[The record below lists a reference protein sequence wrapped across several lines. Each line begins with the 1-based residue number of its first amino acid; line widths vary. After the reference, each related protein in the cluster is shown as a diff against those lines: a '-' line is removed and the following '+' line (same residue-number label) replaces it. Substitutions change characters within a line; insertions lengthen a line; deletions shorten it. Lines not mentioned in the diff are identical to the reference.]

1 MGRIPECSFL
11 LQGTVCLAKLHKSIA
26 NAKYWKN
33 AKKFEIR
40 YKGRFQGNV
49 QSLSDFLFFKIFK
62 IFRFLLFSFDDMI
75 SQENSYGL
83 SFRKYL
89 LYIGI
94 LRIYGSWQKA
104 KFLQVTSYESY
115 NLWPKTWR
123 FKVFYCK
130 SIIIIE
136 NNYNWKVWP
145 CRTEIVHAFCKVYD

>member
-1 MGRIPECSFL
+1 MSSKTAQVNSRCKTL
-11 LQGTVCLAKLHKSIA
+11 KKC
-26 NAKYWKN
+26 
-33 AKKFEIR
+33 KKFEIR

-145 CRTEIVHAFCKVYD
+145 CSATQDRNCSCFLQGLRLRIANV